1 MSIYLLIYIKIGST
15 SILEKRTR
23 WEKHVLR
30 KGMNSKR
37 TYETSSGKGSMK
49 GEHENAGGGS
59 NETNFDGKCQNET
72 VLYVVS
78 F

>member
-1 MSIYLLIYIKIGST
+1 
-15 SILEKRTR
+15 
-23 WEKHVLR
+23 
-30 KGMNSKR
+30 MNNKR
-37 TYETSSGKGSMK
+37 TYETSSRKGSMK